1 MKYIVLSF
9 DDGRKD
15 FYTYA
20 LPILKKYKLKAVL
33 NVISNFVEN
42 DDDHSRNQM
51 NVSWSDLEVCM
62 KSGIEIAQGGVA
74 RQLRDLGDRAL
85 GIDKEGRGDIHAA
98 LGEQTV
104 EGIMIIFVDET
115 V

>member
-1 MKYIVLSF
+1 MLAKTAPRAFSERFFLWEIVVFLLRFPSVI
-9 DDGRKD
+9 GGEH
-15 FYTYA
+15 
-20 LPILKKYKLKAVL
+20 PVVL
-33 NVISNFVEN
+33 
-42 DDDHSRNQM
+42 
-51 NVSWSDLEVCM
+51 L

-85 GIDKEGRGDIHAA
+85 GIDKKGRGDIHAA

-104 EGIMIIFVDET
+104 EGIVIIFVDET